1 MLTKE
6 KKPKAH
12 VIGHVVKL
20 THTSI
25 NDRRMKIEREHGDRA
40 HLDRKR
46 NAVGLS
52 LRELDNLDY
61 LESWYGNGG
70 GSRVT
75 GARVRTTPGESD
87 DRCLRTPG

>member
-25 NDRRMKIEREHGDRA
+25 KDRRMKIEREHGDRA

-52 LRELDNLDY
+52 LDDKIALRELDNLDY
-61 LESWYGNGG
+61 LES
-70 GSRVT
+70 
-75 GARVRTTPGESD
+75 
-87 DRCLRTPG
+87 

>member
-52 LRELDNLDY
+52 LDDKIALRELDNLDY
-61 LESWYGNGG
+61 LES
-70 GSRVT
+70 
-75 GARVRTTPGESD
+75 
-87 DRCLRTPG
+87 